1 VRTVLRLA
9 PPLLLMAVIA
19 WLSHRPLPVGLA
31 HGSDKVVH
39 FLVYGILAALWVR
52 ALRPREPGGGRRAF
66 RRALLVAVVVTA
78 AWGVLDE
85 IHQSFVPGRDASPG
99 DAVADTL
106 GGLAGAVLAGRW
118 AWFIGGETEEGH
130 A

>member
-1 VRTVLRLA
+1 MRTLLRLA
-9 PPLLLMAVIA
+9 PPFLLMAAIA
-19 WLSHRPLPVGLA
+19 WFSHRPLPVGLA
-31 HGSDKVVH
+31 HGSDKIAH

-52 ALRPREPGGGRRAF
+52 ALLPGQPGGPRAGV
-66 RRALLVAVVVTA
+66 RKALLVAVVVTA

-85 IHQSFVPGRDASPG
+85 VHQSYVPGRDASPG

-106 GGLAGAVLAGRW
+106 GGLVGAALAARK
-118 AWFIGGETEEGH
+118 ARSGGETEEGH

>member
-1 VRTVLRLA
+1 VRTLLRLA
-9 PPLLLMAVIA
+9 PPLLLMAAIA

-52 ALRPREPGGGRRAF
+52 ALLPGERVDARREVRQ
-66 RRALLVAVVVTA
+66 ALLLAVLVTG

-85 IHQSFVPGRDASPG
+85 VHQSFVPGRDASPG
-99 DAVADTL
+99 DALADTL
-106 GGLAGAVLAGRW
+106 GGLAGAVLAARTVRSR
-118 AWFIGGETEEGH
+118 GETEEGH